1 MVKES
6 GFRLMTSGDL
16 EVVRQ
21 INTDFEISDTGA
33 TEYIKRNSA
42 YVLCEG
48 KSVVGYV
55 FFRVEGKSI
64 AVDRIG
70 ASEPRQYAQL
80 LIAMFYLSEE
90 VAKQIE
96 TLAVRFQTRNAMLRN
111 ELRMCGFFLVK
122 DDGSI
127 SMYAKN
133 MAESTWREGS
143 FYAQG
148 GMVIE
153 EILSGEGKV
162 LGRQS

>member
-6 GFRLMTSGDL
+6 GFRLMTAMDL
-16 EVVRQ
+16 EVVRK
-21 INTDFEISDTGA
+21 INTDFEISENGA
-33 TEYIKRNSA
+33 SEYIKRNCA

-48 KSVVGYV
+48 SGVVGYL

-70 ASEPRQYAQL
+70 ASEPSQYAQL

-90 VAKQIE
+90 VAKGVD
-96 TLAVRFQTRNAMLRN
+96 TLAIRFQTRNAMLRN

-127 SMYAKN
+127 SVYAKN

-153 EILSGEGKV
+153 EILNGECKV
-162 LGRQS
+162 LGR